1 MIRLR
6 ACASSPPCNSPVY
19 AKRDV
24 ALSRAP
30 FSFGPS
36 LPFPSVL
43 PGHLIR
49 QSRTHSRNGDGRGR
63 GERSQSI
70 RTLSPSLYI
79 AVVMRKQPRSG
90 EGAANAAEGRA
101 RSPDNGERRERR
113 ERCCFHSLLCLWDW
127 DGTWPA
133 EANAAPPRD
142 RSLGIT
148 DEECSERTYIIGH
161 IYADRVRTVVLACL
175 RDGARI
181 VCAAA
186 RILNQSK

>member
-1 MIRLR
+1 MLRCQERL
-6 ACASSPPCNSPVY
+6 SPQ
-19 AKRDV
+19 
-24 ALSRAP
+24 
-30 FSFGPS
+30 
-36 LPFPSVL
+36 SVL

-70 RTLSPSLYI
+70 RTLSPSSISQLLCGNSQG
-79 AVVMRKQPRSG
+79 AERERLTQPK
-90 EGAANAAEGRA
+90 AARDRQITER
-101 RSPDNGERRERR
+101 GERGGRDAAFILYFVCGIGMGQGRQR
-113 ERCCFHSLLCLWDW
+113 
-127 DGTWPA
+127 A
-133 EANAAPPRD
+133 ANAAPPRD

-161 IYADRVRTVVLACL
+161 IHADRVRTVVLACL